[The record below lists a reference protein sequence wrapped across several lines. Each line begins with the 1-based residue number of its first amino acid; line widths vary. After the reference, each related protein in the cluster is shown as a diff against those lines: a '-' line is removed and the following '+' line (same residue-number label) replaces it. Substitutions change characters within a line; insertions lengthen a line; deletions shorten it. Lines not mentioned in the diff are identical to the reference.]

1 MNMSTEKTYI
11 ELYQQFSHAIQK
23 PCAPL
28 LNAPRDAAMDAFIR
42 MGFPSSSIEDYMYT
56 DLSSAFAVDYG
67 LNINRLSIPAS
78 PNDVFRCD
86 VPGITSW
93 VYFVVND
100 SFYIAPHQPKLPD
113 GVIVCGLNEAAEK
126 YSDLLKQYYNQLA
139 PNNEVAT
146 VAFNTAFAQDGFFM
160 YVPKGVM
167 LEKPIQLVDI
177 MRSDV
182 DFMAN
187 SRNLIIIDEGAKA
200 QFLECAH
207 TADGV
212 QFLSNRVTEVFVGEN
227 ATFDYYSL
235 ENTHNKTTNIASLY
249 LRQAASSNVLVNE
262 IVLHNGLTRN
272 DVQIDLQGE
281 YCQTMLCGMAIGD
294 KAEHIDNATL
304 LVHAKPHCQSRE
316 LYKYVLDDS
325 SVGAF
330 SGKIL
335 VAKNAQKTEAM
346 LTNRN
351 LCVTPTA
358 KMKTKPQLEIYAD
371 DVKCSHGATIGQ
383 LDETALF
390 YMRTRGLSEADA
402 KLLLMYA
409 FMADVIENIRIDV
422 LQDRIRN
429 LVEKRFRGELSKCT
443 GCVVC
448 K

>member
-1 MNMSTEKTYI
+1 MMSKENTYI
-11 ELYQQFSHAIQK
+11 ELYQQYRNAIHK

-28 LNAPRDAAMDAFIR
+28 LNAPRDEAMDAFIR
-42 MGFPSSSIEDYMYT
+42 LGFPTTSQEDYMYT
-56 DLSSAFAVDYG
+56 DLASAFEVEYG
-67 LNINRLSIPAS
+67 LNINRLSIPS
-78 PNDVFRCD
+78 NPGDVFRCD

-100 SFYIAPHQPKLPD
+100 SFYRMPRQPKLPEE
-113 GVIVCGLNEAAEK
+113 VIVCSLNEAAEK
-126 YSDLLKQYYNQLA
+126 YPALFEKYYNRLA
-139 PNNEVAT
+139 PNDEVAS

-160 YVPKGVM
+160 YVPDGVT
-167 LEKPIQLVDI
+167 LEKPVQLVDI

-187 SRNLIIIDEGAKA
+187 SRNLIIIGEGAKA
-200 QFLECAH
+200 RFLECAH
-207 TADGV
+207 TVDNV

-249 LRQAASSNVLVNE
+249 LRQEASSNVVVNE
-262 IVLHNGLTRN
+262 IVLHNGMTRN
-272 DVQIDLQGE
+272 DVKIDLQGE
-281 YCQTMLCGMAIGD
+281 KCQTLLCGMAIGD
-294 KAEHIDNATL
+294 KAEHIDNSTL
-304 LVHAKPHCQSRE
+304 LVHAKPGCQSRE

-330 SGKIL
+330 AGKIL
-335 VAKNAQKTEAM
+335 VAEGAQKTEAL

-358 KMKTKPQLEIYAD
+358 RMKTKPQLEIYAD

-383 LDETALF
+383 LDETAMF
-390 YMRTRGLSEADA
+390 YMRSRGLSEADA

-409 FMADVIENIRIDV
+409 FMADVIDNIRIDV
-422 LQDRIRN
+422 LQERIRY

>member
-1 MNMSTEKTYI
+1 MSTEKTYI
-11 ELYQQFSHAIQK
+11 DIYQQHRDSIHK

-28 LNAPRDAAMDAFIR
+28 LNASRDAAMEAFTR
-42 MGFPSSSIEDYMYT
+42 LGFPSTNQEDYLYT
-56 DLSSAFAVDYG
+56 NLAAAFEIEYG
-67 LNINRLSIPAS
+67 LNINRLSFPS
-78 PNDVFRCD
+78 NPNDVFRCD
-86 VPGITSW
+86 VPGITTW

-100 SFYIAPHQPKLPD
+100 SFYMASRQPILPD
-113 GVIVCGLNEAAEK
+113 GVIACGLNEAAEK
-126 YSDLLKQYYNQLA
+126 YPDLLKPYYNQLA
-139 PNNEVAT
+139 PNDEVAT

-160 YVPKGVM
+160 YVPAGVN
-167 LEKPIQLVDI
+167 LSKPIQLVDI

-187 SRNLIIIDEGAKA
+187 SRNLIIIEDGATA

-207 TADGV
+207 TVDGI
-212 QFLSNRVTEVFVGEN
+212 QFLSNRVTEVFVGEH

-249 LRQAASSNVLVNE
+249 VRQAVSSNVLVNE

-272 DVQIDLQGE
+272 DVKIDLQGDH
-281 YCQTMLCGMAIGD
+281 CQTLLCGMAIGD

-304 LVHAKPHCQSRE
+304 VVHAKPHCKSRE

-335 VAKNAQKTEAM
+335 VAKDAQKTEAM

-358 KMKTKPQLEIYAD
+358 RMKTKPQLEIYAD

-383 LDETALF
+383 LDEKALF

-409 FMADVIENIRIDV
+409 FMADVIDNIRIDV
-422 LQDRIRN
+422 LQDRIRS

>member
-1 MNMSTEKTYI
+1 MSTEKTYI
-11 ELYQQFSHAIQK
+11 ELYQQFRNAIQK

-28 LNAPRDAAMDAFIR
+28 LNASRDAAIEAFTR
-42 MGFPSSSIEDYMYT
+42 LEFPTTRQEDYLYT
-56 DLSSAFAVDYG
+56 DLAPAFAVDYG
-67 LNINRLSIPAS
+67 LNINRLLIPS
-78 PNDVFRCD
+78 NPNNVFRCD

-93 VYFVVND
+93 IYFVVND
-100 SFYIAPHQPKLPD
+100 SFYHAPHQPALPD

-126 YSDLLKQYYNQLA
+126 YPELVKKYYNQLA
-139 PNNEVAT
+139 PNDEVAT

-160 YVPKGVM
+160 YVPKGVI
-167 LEKPIQLVDI
+167 LSKPVQLVDI

-207 TADGV
+207 TADEV
-212 QFLSNRVTEVFVGEN
+212 RFLSNRVTEVFVGEN
-227 ATFDYYSL
+227 AVFDYYSL
-235 ENTHNKTTNIASLY
+235 ENTHNKTTNITSLY

-272 DVQIDLQGE
+272 DVKIDLQGE
-281 YCQTMLCGMAIGD
+281 NCQTLLCGIAIGD

-304 LVHAKPHCQSRE
+304 LIHSKPHCKSRE

-335 VAKNAQKTEAM
+335 VAKDAQKTEAM

-351 LCVTPTA
+351 LCVTPNA

-409 FMADVIENIRIDV
+409 FMSDVIDNIRINV
-422 LQDRIRN
+422 LQDRIRH
-429 LVEKRFRGELSKCT
+429 LVEKRFRGELSQCT
-443 GCVVC
+443 GCVIC